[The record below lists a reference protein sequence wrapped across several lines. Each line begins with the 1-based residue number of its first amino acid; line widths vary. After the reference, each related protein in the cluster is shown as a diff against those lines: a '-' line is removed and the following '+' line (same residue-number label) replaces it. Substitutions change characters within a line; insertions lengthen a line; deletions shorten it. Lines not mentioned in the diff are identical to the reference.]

1 MTYPEQLSEL
11 IEDFKSIDD
20 RMERLEYVF
29 DLASEVNELPTSEW
43 DDSTRIT
50 GCQSEAHVRVDLEDK
65 NVRLYSGADSKL
77 VQGLMG
83 ILTIAIDQQPIETAQ
98 ALTPDFAVEMG
109 ILNSLSPS
117 RSNGFRNMFDKVM
130 NDLSGL
136 NNGRGS
142 TRHGIATI
150 R

>member
-1 MTYPEQLSEL
+1 MTYPMLLTEL

-50 GCQSEAHVRVDLEDK
+50 GCQSEAHVRVDVEDRS
-65 NVRLYSGADSKL
+65 VRLYSGADSKL

-130 NDLSGL
+130 KDLSGVE
-136 NNGRGS
+136 
-142 TRHGIATI
+142 
-150 R
+150 

>member
-1 MTYPEQLSEL
+1 MSYPQQLAEL
-11 IEDFKSIDD
+11 IEDFQSIDD

-43 DDSTRIT
+43 NDATRIL
-50 GCQSEAHVRVDLEDK
+50 GCQSEAHVRVVVDQI
-65 NVRLYSGADSKL
+65 NVRLFSGADSKL

-83 ILTIAIDQQPIETAQ
+83 VLTIAIDDQPLEIALS
-98 ALTPDFAVEMG
+98 LTPEFAVEMG

-130 NDLSGL
+130 SDLQEGD
-136 NNGRGS
+136 
-142 TRHGIATI
+142 
-150 R
+150 

>member
-50 GCQSEAHVRVDLEDK
+50 GCQSEAHVRVDIEEES
-65 NVRLYSGADSKL
+65 VRLYAGADSKL

-130 NDLSGL
+130 KDLSGVE
-136 NNGRGS
+136 
-142 TRHGIATI
+142 
-150 R
+150 

>member
-50 GCQSEAHVRVDLEDK
+50 GCQSEAHVRVDVEDK
-65 NVRLYSGADSKL
+65 TVRLYAGADSKL

-130 NDLSGL
+130 NDLSGVE
-136 NNGRGS
+136 
-142 TRHGIATI
+142 
-150 R
+150 

>member
-29 DLASEVNELPTSEW
+29 DLAGEVNELPTSEW

-50 GCQSEAHVRVDLEDK
+50 GCQSEAHVRVDMEDR
-65 NVRLYSGADSKL
+65 NVRLYAGADSKL

-130 NDLSGL
+130 QDISE
-136 NNGRGS
+136 
-142 TRHGIATI
+142 AA
-150 R
+150 

>member
-1 MTYPEQLSEL
+1 MTYPEKLTEL
-11 IEDFKSIDD
+11 VEDFQSIDD

-29 DLASEVNELPTSEW
+29 DLASEVNELPTEEW
-43 DDSTRIT
+43 SDSTRIH
-50 GCQSEAHVRVDLEDK
+50 GCQSEAHVRVEIEDE

-83 ILTIAIDQQPIETAQ
+83 ILTIAIDGQPVEIART
-98 ALTPDFAVEMG
+98 LTPEFAVEMG

-130 NDLSGL
+130 
-136 NNGRGS
+136 S
-142 TRHGIATI
+142 TLMEEE
-150 R
+150 

>member
-1 MTYPEQLSEL
+1 
-11 IEDFKSIDD
+11 
-20 RMERLEYVF
+20 MERLEYVF

-50 GCQSEAHVRVDLEDK
+50 GCQSEAHVRVDIEDK

-130 NDLSGL
+130 NDLSGVE
-136 NNGRGS
+136 
-142 TRHGIATI
+142 
-150 R
+150 

>member
-50 GCQSEAHVRVDLEDK
+50 GCQSEAHVRVDVEDRS
-65 NVRLYSGADSKL
+65 VRLYSGADSKL

-130 NDLSGL
+130 KDLSGV
-136 NNGRGS
+136 G
-142 TRHGIATI
+142 
-150 R
+150 

>member
-50 GCQSEAHVRVDLEDK
+50 GCQSEAHVRVDVEDK
-65 NVRLYSGADSKL
+65 NVRLYAGADSKL

-130 NDLSGL
+130 NDLSEVE
-136 NNGRGS
+136 
-142 TRHGIATI
+142 
-150 R
+150 

>member
-1 MTYPEQLSEL
+1 MTYPEKLTEL
-11 IEDFKSIDD
+11 VEDFQSIDD

-29 DLASEVNELPTSEW
+29 DLASEVNELPTEEW
-43 DDSTRIT
+43 SDSTRIH
-50 GCQSEAHVRVDLEDK
+50 GCQSEAHVRVDLENE

-83 ILTIAIDQQPIETAQ
+83 ILTIAIDGQPVEIART
-98 ALTPDFAVEMG
+98 LTPEFAVEMG

-130 NDLSGL
+130 
-136 NNGRGS
+136 S
-142 TRHGIATI
+142 TLMEEE
-150 R
+150 

>member
-43 DDSTRIT
+43 NDSTRIT
-50 GCQSEAHVRVDLEDK
+50 GCQSEAHVRVDIEDES
-65 NVRLYSGADSKL
+65 VRLYSGADSKL

-83 ILTIAIDQQPIETAQ
+83 TLTIAIDQQPVETAQ

-130 NDLSGL
+130 KDLSGVE
-136 NNGRGS
+136 
-142 TRHGIATI
+142 
-150 R
+150 

>member
-1 MTYPEQLSEL
+1 MTYPKQLSEL

-130 NDLSGL
+130 NDLSGVE
-136 NNGRGS
+136 
-142 TRHGIATI
+142 
-150 R
+150 

>member
-1 MTYPEQLSEL
+1 MTYPVLLSEL

-29 DLASEVNELPTSEW
+29 DLASEVNELPPSEW

-50 GCQSEAHVRVDLEDK
+50 GCQSEAHVRVDVEDRS
-65 NVRLYSGADSKL
+65 VRLYSGADSKL

-130 NDLSGL
+130 KDLSGVE
-136 NNGRGS
+136 
-142 TRHGIATI
+142 
-150 R
+150 

>member
-50 GCQSEAHVRVDLEDK
+50 GCQSEAHVRVDVEDRS
-65 NVRLYSGADSKL
+65 VRLYAGADSKL

-98 ALTPDFAVEMG
+98 ALTPDFAVDMG

-130 NDLSGL
+130 NDLSGVE
-136 NNGRGS
+136 
-142 TRHGIATI
+142 
-150 R
+150 

>member
-50 GCQSEAHVRVDLEDK
+50 GCQSEAHVRVDIEDK

-83 ILTIAIDQQPIETAQ
+83 ILTIAIDQQPVETAQ

-130 NDLSGL
+130 NDLSGVE
-136 NNGRGS
+136 
-142 TRHGIATI
+142 
-150 R
+150 